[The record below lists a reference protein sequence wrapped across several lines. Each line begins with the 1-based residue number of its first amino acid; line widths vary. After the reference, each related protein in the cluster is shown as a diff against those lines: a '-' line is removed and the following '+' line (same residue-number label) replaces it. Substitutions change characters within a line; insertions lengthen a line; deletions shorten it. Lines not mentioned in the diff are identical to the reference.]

1 MTMSI
6 DATMPMGSSVDD
18 GPAKGQGAHPVGQ
31 WLDPCD
37 IQLDVDLHNRRQA
50 LEVVAT
56 AIWRMHGLDQ
66 ESVLRALWRRELVG
80 STAIGCGVAIPHARI
95 EGIAQP
101 AVLYLRAKTPI
112 DFAAPDGKPV
122 RHLLAIVVPGN
133 GDPEAHLHL
142 LAAVASMVTE
152 RAFRERLAAAEDPRE
167 IRRAF
172 AEFARIAAA

>member
-1 MTMSI
+1 MTL
-6 DATMPMGSSVDD
+6 DATMPMRGTDNDGTAEGHSASSVER
-18 GPAKGQGAHPVGQ
+18 

-37 IQLDVDLHNRRQA
+37 IQLDVDVRDRRQA
-50 LEVVAT
+50 LEITAE

-95 EGIAQP
+95 EGITQP

-112 DFAAPDGKPV
+112 DFAAPDAKPV
-122 RHLLAIVVPGN
+122 RHILAIVVPAD
-133 GDPEAHLHL
+133 GDDEAHLQL
-142 LAAVASMVTE
+142 LAALASMMTE

-172 AEFARIAAA
+172 AEFGGAAVR

>member
-1 MTMSI
+1 MTLDS
-6 DATMPMGSSVDD
+6 TMAIG
-18 GPAKGQGAHPVGQ
+18 GPADDRPMQQQRPNYQVDR

-37 IQLDVDLHNRRQA
+37 IQLDVDLHGRRQA

-56 AIWRMHGLDQ
+56 AIWRMHGLDC
-66 ESVLRALWRRELVG
+66 ESVLRALWRRELIG

-101 AVLYLRAKTPI
+101 AVLYLRAKTAI
-112 DFAAPDGKPV
+112 EFGAPDGKPV
-122 RHLLAIVVPGN
+122 RHIVTIVVPAD
-133 GDPEAHLHL
+133 GDADAHLQL

-152 RAFRERLAAAEDPRE
+152 RAFRERLAAAEEPRE

-172 AEFARIAAA
+172 ADFGRTAAF

>member
-1 MTMSI
+1 MNFDSTTSVT
-6 DATMPMGSSVDD
+6 ATTDD
-18 GPAKGQGAHPVGQ
+18 RTAPEQVARAVER

-37 IQLDVDLHNRRQA
+37 IELDVELRDRRHA
-50 LEVVAT
+50 LELTAT

-95 EGIAQP
+95 EGITQP
-101 AVLYLRAKTPI
+101 AVLYLRAKTAI

-122 RHLLAIVVPGN
+122 QHILTIVVPAD
-133 GDPEAHLHL
+133 GDAETHLQL
-142 LAAVASMVTE
+142 LAAVASMMTE
-152 RAFRERLAAAEDPRE
+152 RAFRERLAAAKEPRE

-172 AEFARIAAA
+172 ADFGRSAAV